1 MLIRN
6 ESADPYAAYI
16 KAGYPIGPWQV
27 EIISPSKNNYFG
39 NTNNSL
45 AIHIHVHYA
54 DVLDEIY
61 ERIKFNSTKADL
73 YITYSDKNIFH
84 DIQSILDKM
93 R

>member
-16 KAGYPIGPWQV
+16 KAGYPIDHASRDTVKEQLLW
-27 EIISPSKNNYFG
+27 KY
-39 NTNNSL
+39 NNSL
-45 AIHIHVHYA
+45 AIHIHVHYV

-61 ERIKFNSTKADL
+61 ERIKFNSTKADP

-84 DIQSILDKM
+84 DIQSI